1 MTHVTDDVLTTDEV
15 EEILTDARTEKL
27 AGEAVHAA
35 YSRAGLADDF
45 GLSVP
50 DKLRRAVMGL
60 LIEDPVRARNER
72 AAKAQTA
79 HALTQRIFPDVPA
92 PGTEEYE
99 DGGQV
104 AERVWSKLEG
114 AVWRATDPK
123 ASSSAQKLLARM
135 GEEGLVLVRTT
146 IAVGTGTM
154 NATMAK
160 AAYVTADGDSLMKD
174 YAKPLREKVN
184 KVAEAMA
191 KDLGMVA
198 ERNPE
203 LAELL
208 MREIKASM
216 KGATDLAVSTL
227 ALSVGDEKP

>member
-60 LIEDPVRARNER
+60 LIEDPVRAPER
-72 AAKAQTA
+72 AGREGPDRARADAA
-79 HALTQRIFPDVPA
+79 HFPDVPA

-99 DGGQV
+99 DGGRSPS
-104 AERVWSKLEG
+104 ASGRS
-114 AVWRATDPK
+114 WRAPSGGQPT
-123 ASSSAQKLLARM
+123 QKPLLGAEAARPH
-135 GEEGLVLVRTT
+135 GRGGPVLVRTT

-198 ERNPE
+198 ERTPNWP
-203 LAELL
+203 
-208 MREIKASM
+208 S
-216 KGATDLAVSTL
+216 S
-227 ALSVGDEKP
+227 